1 AAATGGAAENEVGG
15 ILTIDLD
22 ALRANY
28 RKLAARVV
36 PGECAA
42 VVKADAY
49 GCGIEPVTAALLR
62 AGCKTLFVAHPADAR
77 RVRAAAPAPAFTEI
91 NARPVIGNSVELCEW
106 DHFVSTSGWGGEAAL
121 HVDTGM
127 NRLGLSIEEAAAVAA
142 RIQTSR
148 HGIALLMSHLACADQ

>member
-1 AAATGGAAENEVGG
+1 SVTVRPEPFRCISTRISPASALAPATKICGSGPETEPVAATRGPPTPRTSKCRRRGGRSQPTEAAGGAYSGDKESQMNAQSANSATSLGAGAPALQAATCGAAENEAGG

-62 AGCKTLFVAHPADAR
+62 AGCKT
-77 RVRAAAPAPAFTEI
+77 
-91 NARPVIGNSVELCEW
+91 
-106 DHFVSTSGWGGEAAL
+106 
-121 HVDTGM
+121 
-127 NRLGLSIEEAAAVAA
+127 
-142 RIQTSR
+142 
-148 HGIALLMSHLACADQ
+148 